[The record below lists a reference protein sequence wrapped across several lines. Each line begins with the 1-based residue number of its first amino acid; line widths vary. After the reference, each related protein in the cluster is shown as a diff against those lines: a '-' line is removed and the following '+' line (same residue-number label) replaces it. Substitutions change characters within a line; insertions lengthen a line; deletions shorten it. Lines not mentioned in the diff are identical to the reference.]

1 MVWGTFTS
9 VTTSRRRLWGRKQA
23 DGYVVDRLVISGD
36 VSVHNTS
43 GLDPVN
49 KQVLVLLQQQELP
62 QHHVDL
68 VEAIIVDVVPRGI
81 DEVLVVILTAAPG
94 VVVVAGEGSL
104 SLAVDQVN
112 SSGRTIVKTF
122 WLDFLPIPAACLTT
136 DDLKI

>member
-1 MVWGTFTS
+1 M
-9 VTTSRRRLWGRKQA
+9 WGRKQA

-94 VVVVAGEGSL
+94 VVVVVAGEGSL

>member
-1 MVWGTFTS
+1 MWGTFTS

>member
-1 MVWGTFTS
+1 M
-9 VTTSRRRLWGRKQA
+9 WGRKQA

-68 VEAIIVDVVPRGI
+68 VEAILVDVVPRGI
-81 DEVLVVILTAAPG
+81 DEVLVVIPTVAPG
-94 VVVVAGEGSL
+94 VVIISL
-104 SLAVDQVN
+104 KRS
-112 SSGRTIVKTF
+112 RY
-122 WLDFLPIPAACLTT
+122 
-136 DDLKI
+136 